1 MKHLFAALFLIA
13 SLTGCATADYKAYAE
28 AQSNVAAAKAS
39 AETARYNALSKI
51 AETGTDAS
59 KIAAVMALALG
70 NQGAGQ
76 AQQIAA
82 PPQNEALQWASILVP
97 GITNIAGMALNAKVA
112 ITNAESSARV
122 SESTNAAFL
131 GIAGKIQAPAPATVI
146 TPVTVT
152 PVAAA
157 TIVPQ
162 ANVSTITT
170 TTSDNHAVT
179 TDSHASAVSTTATT
193 TTTANPV
200 NTTSTS
206 IGGAGV
212 IGNGTYSTQANPVT
226 TTANPVTTTANPVTT
241 TTTNTPVTTTTNPPG
256 KTCATSAAGVV
267 NCI

>member
-28 AQSNVAAAKAS
+28 AQSNVAAAKAN

-112 ITNAESSARV
+112 ITNAEHSARV
-122 SESTNAAFL
+122 AESTNAAFV
-131 GIAGKIQAPAPATVI
+131 GIASKIQAPVTVVPSA
-146 TPVTVT
+146 PVTV
-152 PVAAA
+152 
-157 TIVPQ
+157 VPQ
-162 ANVSTITT
+162 ANVSTVTT
-170 TTSDNHAVT
+170 TTTTDNHAT
-179 TDSHASAVSTTATT
+179 STDNHASTVSTATT
-193 TTTANPV
+193 STSTANPV

-226 TTANPVTTTANPVTT
+226 TTANPVTTTTTANPVTT
-241 TTTNTPVTTTTNPPG
+241 TTTTNPPG
-256 KTCATSAAGVV
+256 KTCATSAAGIV